1 MNRRSAIA
9 LSVCVALSLVAVD
22 ARAQFTYRPPGELVT
37 GSGRG
42 RVDSTVYSVGIRF
55 PIESAPAYLNSQVWG
70 VGGSQGPAGS
80 QCDARN
86 FSYPWRDN
94 YCESR
99 TWDMPMCPAGQG
111 HQGQDIRAADCRNSV
126 HNAVAVTDGTITNI
140 GTYSVYLTAADGT
153 RYDYLHMSNVA
164 VRVGQAVRRGQ
175 LMGRVSNEFGGTST
189 TVHLHFNIRKTVAGF
204 GSVYAP
210 TYLSLIR
217 AYETLVGTP
226 PMGVRFGAQFV
237 AQSFPLA
244 RTTMDLAAG
253 AEQSGYFE
261 FRNTGTETWRPN
273 EVFMGTTQPRD
284 RVSMARGSDWVR
296 AGRPAT
302 IDRVV
307 APGAT
312 GRFVFSL
319 RAPGTVG
326 QEFNEYF
333 GLVREG
339 VAWFSDMGQGGP
351 ADNVLQVRVRAVSA
365 SADAGVVLD
374 AGRPSADAGVVVDAG
389 EAPDAELPTT
399 DGGVVFDD
407 ASEGTDGG
415 ALSDGSASADA
426 DRFGDEGIPAMGG
439 CGCVVAG
446 GASSGL
452 GGASGWLSA
461 AATLV
466 FALGRRRTRAAR
478 S

>member
-1 MNRRSAIA
+1 
-9 LSVCVALSLVAVD
+9 
-22 ARAQFTYRPPGELVT
+22 
-37 GSGRG
+37 
-42 RVDSTVYSVGIRF
+42 
-55 PIESAPAYLNSQVWG
+55 
-70 VGGSQGPAGS
+70 
-80 QCDARN
+80 
-86 FSYPWRDN
+86 
-94 YCESR
+94 
-99 TWDMPMCPAGQG
+99 
-111 HQGQDIRAADCRNSV
+111 
-126 HNAVAVTDGTITNI
+126 
-140 GTYSVYLTAADGT
+140 
-153 RYDYLHMSNVA
+153 
-164 VRVGQAVRRGQ
+164 
-175 LMGRVSNEFGGTST
+175 
-189 TVHLHFNIRKTVAGF
+189 
-204 GSVYAP
+204 
-210 TYLSLIR
+210 
-217 AYETLVGTP
+217 
-226 PMGVRFGAQFV
+226 
-237 AQSFPLA
+237 
-244 RTTMDLAAG
+244 MDLAAG

-284 RVSMARGSDWVR
+284 RVSMAQGSDWVR

-319 RAPGTVG
+319 RAPGAVG
-326 QEFNEYF
+326 QEFSEYF

-365 SADAGVVLD
+365 SADAGVVAD
-374 AGRPSADAGVVVDAG
+374 AGRPSADAG
-389 EAPDAELPTT
+389 EAPDAELPIT

-415 ALSDGSASADA
+415 AHSDGSADA
-426 DRFGDEGIPAMGG
+426 DRFGAEGIPAMGG

-446 GASSGL
+446 GADSGL